1 MKFDT
6 KLLHAGHNPKEHQ
19 MCINVPIYPTTAFDF
34 DDVERG
40 AGLFDL
46 KVEGDIYT
54 RLSNPTNNILE
65 KRLAELEGGV
75 GALAFSSGQ
84 AATTAAILNITNSG
98 DEVVAASTLYGGTCN
113 LFSST
118 FKKLGINVK
127 FAKGEEPEDFEREI
141 TEKTRCIF
149 IELLSNPAL
158 NIIDIEKL
166 ADVAHRHNVP
176 LIVDNTIPSP
186 YLCRPIE
193 WGADIVVHSTTK
205 YISGHGN
212 AMGGAI
218 IDSGNFDWN
227 VKVNIDG
234 KILPKY
240 PELTEPDESYHGIVY
255 TESFG
260 KVAYIVKAR
269 AQILRDMGACPSP
282 FNSYL
287 TISGL
292 ETLSLR
298 MQRHCDS
305 ALKIAEWLENHPS
318 ISWVNYPGLK
328 SSKYYELAKKYMP
341 KGCSSIIGFGLR
353 GKSSVANVNP
363 TSPPDEKRGK
373 SSLVDISP
381 TSPPDEKGG
390 ASAGE
395 KFINSLTIPIHTT
408 NIGDTRSIITYPYL
422 TTHRQLSDEQKIAC
436 GVTDDFMRFSVGLED
451 VEDIIED
458 LDQAIRKSQCI

>member
-34 DDVERG
+34 DSVERG

-46 KVEGDIYT
+46 KVAGDIYT

-65 KRLAELEGGV
+65 TRLAELEGGV
-75 GALAFSSGQ
+75 GALSFSSGQ
-84 AATTAAILNITNSG
+84 AATTAAILNITKSG
-98 DEVVAASTLYGGTCN
+98 EEVVAASTLYGGTCN
-113 LFSST
+113 LFSCT

-127 FAKGEEPEDFEREI
+127 FAKGELAEDFEREI
-141 TEKTRCIF
+141 TDKTRCIF

-158 NIIDIEKL
+158 NIIDIEKVVE
-166 ADVAHRHNVP
+166 VAHKHKIP

-218 IDSGNFDWN
+218 IDSGNFDWEAS
-227 VKVNIDG
+227 G
-234 KILPKY
+234 KF
-240 PELTEPDESYHGIVY
+240 PELTTPDESYHGIVY
-255 TESFG
+255 TEAFG
-260 KVAYIVKAR
+260 KSAYIVKAR
-269 AQILRDMGACPSP
+269 AQILRDMGSCPSP

-287 TISGL
+287 TLSGL

-305 ALKIAEWLENHPS
+305 ALKIAKWLENHPC
-318 ISWVNYPGLK
+318 ISWVNYPGLE
-328 SSKYYELAKKYMP
+328 SSKYYELAQKYTP
-341 KGCSSIIGFGLR
+341 KGCSSIIGFGLKG
-353 GKSSVANVNP
+353 GKSGMIESKSAC
-363 TSPPDEKRGK
+363 PP
-373 SSLVDISP
+373 V
-381 TSPPDEKGG
+381 EKGG

-395 KFINSLTIPIHTT
+395 KFINNLTIPIHTT

-422 TTHRQLSDEQKIAC
+422 TTHRQLSDEQKVAC

-451 VEDIIED
+451 VDDIIED
-458 LDQAIRKSQCI
+458 LDRAIRLSQE

>member
-6 KLLHAGHNPKEHQ
+6 KLLHAGYEPKEHQ

-34 DDVERG
+34 GEVQRG
-40 AGLFDL
+40 ADLFDL

-75 GALAFSSGQ
+75 GALSFSSGQ
-84 AATTAAILNITNSG
+84 AATTAAILNITNTG

-166 ADVAHRHNVP
+166 AKVAHKHNIP

-186 YLCRPIE
+186 YLCKPIE
-193 WGADIVVHSTTK
+193 WGADI
-205 YISGHGN
+205 
-212 AMGGAI
+212 
-218 IDSGNFDWN
+218 DSGNFNWEAS
-227 VKVNIDG
+227 G
-234 KILPKY
+234 KF
-240 PELTEPDESYHGIVY
+240 PELTTPDESYHGIIY
-255 TESFG
+255 TKEFG
-260 KVAYIVKAR
+260 KAAYIVKAR
-269 AQILRDMGACPSP
+269 AQILRDMGSCPSP

-298 MQRHCDS
+298 MQRHCES
-305 ALKIAEWLENHPS
+305 ALKIAQWLEQHPA

-328 SSKYYELAKKYMP
+328 SSKYYELAQ
-341 KGCSSIIGFGLR
+341 KGCSSIIGFGL
-353 GKSSVANVNP
+353 
-363 TSPPDEKRGK
+363 
-373 SSLVDISP
+373 
-381 TSPPDEKGG
+381 KGG
-390 ASAGE
+390 AKAGE
-395 KFINSLTIPIHTT
+395 KFINSLSIPIHTT

-451 VEDIIED
+451 VDDIIED
-458 LDQAIRKSQCI
+458 LDRAIKLSQCV